1 MTPTRGEGGSIF
13 RRPWIRNSL
22 AVLTLMV
29 LLLFC
34 GWIYLDAVRVSN
46 LQKMG
51 EYRQLLGAETAVELW
66 AKSIEERDP
75 ALFQVH
81 GLNSIS
87 DLSLIHDQISDDQS
101 SISLSDDQ
109 LRELLTLVRQSPVAK
124 APEHVELAL
133 ASPVSP
139 MIRLRLLIEACCR
152 SGDDTR
158 NMAIGDKLDS
168 DQERWLIGVE
178 LVESLGSGGLIIH
191 EAIRTAL
198 LMMLLER
205 GTELLG
211 TLDLAS
217 LDRAESALA
226 RIELP
231 WQGMARALQIE
242 TMWQFEGDLIDYWGA
257 TWYLSLDF
265 QCFLDRQIPISLDPT
280 DPALQQKYIEDL
292 PFYAFWTKMI
302 VPPIANFLD
311 SVRSVDVQF
320 LALRS
325 AFAATAAR
333 IRGVEWQP
341 PDGVELIETS
351 DGSPPRIHITG
362 APEGTDVNL
371 PR

>member
-1 MTPTRGEGGSIF
+1 
-13 RRPWIRNSL
+13 
-22 AVLTLMV
+22 MV

-46 LQKMG
+46 LQKIG
-51 EYRQLLGAETAVELW
+51 EYRQLLGADTTAELW
-66 AKSIEERDP
+66 AKTIEERDP
-75 ALFQVH
+75 ALFQLH
-81 GLNSIS
+81 GGSLLN

-124 APEHVELAL
+124 APENVDLAL
-133 ASPVSP
+133 ASQFPPILV
-139 MIRLRLLIEACCR
+139 IRLLIEACCR

-178 LVESLGSGGLIIH
+178 LAESLGSGGFIIH
-191 EAIRTAL
+191 ESIRTAL

-231 WQGMARALQIE
+231 GQGMARALQIE
-242 TMWQFEGDLIDYWGA
+242 TMWQIEGDLMIWYN

-292 PFYAFWTKMI
+292 PFYTYITKWI
-302 VPPIANFLD
+302 VPSIANFMD
-311 SVRSVDVQF
+311 SVLSMDVQ
-320 LALRS
+320 LRALRS

-333 IRGVEWQP
+333 IRGVKWQP

-362 APEGTDVNL
+362 APVETDIYL